1 MPPTQVSATVLDAI
15 GNTPIVKLRKLTSA
29 KTADVLVKLEYVSPT
44 GSYKDRL
51 ALAMVAGAE
60 ARGVLKP
67 GMQVVEY
74 TGGSTGSSLAMVCAV
89 KGYPFLAV
97 TSDAFAGEKLATMR
111 AMGAELRVMPSDEGK
126 ITPELFRVMLGEAA
140 RLAQEPGN
148 YYTDQF
154 NNPDAIAG
162 YMPIGWE
169 LLQQAGSGFDAFCGA
184 VGTGGMLMGVS
195 RALKAGNC
203 KARIVALEPASSP
216 TLSTGKG
223 GPHRVEGIGAGFW
236 PPHLLKEAFDEVRPI
251 EEQLGRETARRL
263 AREEGIFAG
272 TSSGLNVAAALQL
285 AQELGPGHTVVTVA
299 VDTGLKYLAGDLY
312 SPAV

>member
-1 MPPTQVSATVLDAI
+1 MPPSQSSGTVLDAI
-15 GNTPIVKLRKLTSA
+15 GNTPVVKLQKLTAPSV
-29 KTADVLVKLEYVSPT
+29 ADVLVKLEYVSPT

-51 ALAMVAGAE
+51 ALAMVEGAE
-60 ARGVLKP
+60 ARGLLRP
-67 GMQVVEY
+67 GMRVVEY

-111 AMGAELRVMPSDEGK
+111 AMGAELHIIPSDKGK
-126 ITPELFRVMLGEAA
+126 ITPELFDVMLGEAA
-140 RLAQEPGN
+140 RLALEPGN

-154 NNPDAIAG
+154 NNPDAMAG
-162 YMPIGWE
+162 YMPIGTE
-169 LLQQAGSGFDAFCGA
+169 LLQQVGADFDVFCGA

-195 RALKAGNC
+195 QALKTASC
-203 KARIVALEPASSP
+203 SARIVALEPASSP

-223 GPHRVEGIGAGFW
+223 GPHRVEGVGSGFW
-236 PPHLLKEAFDEVRPI
+236 PPHLKREAFDEVRAI
-251 EEQLGRETARRL
+251 DEKIARDTARRL

-285 AQELGPGHTVVTVA
+285 AQELGAGHTVVTVA
-299 VDTGLKYLAGDLY
+299 VDSGLKYLAGDLY
-312 SPAV
+312 TG